1 MGSPN
6 YFKFY
11 LTKKIN
17 MIAKEK
23 TSKADLARQYRTKY
37 GAEMPTLKLAR
48 ILYKDNKLLYKD
60 VEDCRNSLRYIEGKS
75 AKSKF
80 NADEISKFV
89 IKEDRVKNPYSLPKS
104 DETDYKPYVLK
115 GHKRLGILSD
125 IHVPYHNI
133 EALTTAITY
142 LKKQKIDGLI
152 LNGDTIDCHRLSRF
166 IKDPKKRNFKLELD
180 TFKELF
186 NVLEKQLKC
195 KIYFKL
201 GNHEERYEHFLYEK
215 AGELVGI
222 EEFEFEN
229 IIKARARGIEVI
241 GEKRIIKAN
250 SLNIIHGHEFIGGIS
265 APVNIARGL
274 YLKGKVSAVQGHNH
288 NTSEHT
294 EPDMN
299 GKITTTWSVG
309 CLCELHPAYMPL
321 NKWNH
326 GFADIDL
333 DDNGQDFEF
342 RNKRIYK
349 GKIL

>member
-1 MGSPN
+1 MN
-6 YFKFY
+6 KD
-11 LTKKIN
+11 LTKSE
-17 MIAKEK
+17 IARLFRE
-23 TSKADLARQYRTKY
+23 KY
-37 GAEMPTLKLAR
+37 GIDMPTLKLAR
-48 ILYKDNKLLYKD
+48 IMYNKNNLTFKN
-60 VEDCRNSLRYIEGKS
+60 VEEARSILRYIEGKS
-75 AKSKF
+75 GSAKSRKAAL
-80 NADEISKFV
+80 NNTNKSTIVLEK
-89 IKEDRVKNPYSLPKS
+89 RPLNPYNLPKS
-104 DETDYKPYVLK
+104 DESVYEPFVLK

-125 IHVPYHNI
+125 IHVPYHNVG
-133 EALTTAITY
+133 ALTTAITY
-142 LKKQKIDGLI
+142 LKKQKIDGLL

-201 GNHEERYEHFLYEK
+201 GNHEDRYEHFLYEK

-229 IIKARARGIEVI
+229 IIKARARGIDVI

-288 NTSEHT
+288 TTSEHT

-299 GKITTTWSVG
+299 GKITTTWSVA
-309 CLCELHPAYMPL
+309 CLCELHPQYMPL
-321 NKWNH
+321 NKWNW
-326 GFADIDL
+326 GCADVDL
-333 DDNGQDFEF
+333 DSNGEDFEF

-349 GKIL
+349 DKIL